1 MVKSGARKER
11 TSSGIAKNITGNIQ
25 IFPDDESFNCPK
37 IKGFEGIIDSETI
50 FAGVLTN
57 LVEVPLNELLLLDEF
72 DIGKGFS
79 REFDRL
85 NHMLRYCNIFSSNE
99 TTIPG

>member
-57 LVEVPLNELLLLDEF
+57 LVKVLLDELLLLNKLDISQRFRRKF
-72 DIGKGFS
+72 DGLTK
-79 REFDRL
+79 R
-85 NHMLRYCNIFSSNE
+85 
-99 TTIPG
+99 